1 MLAVEPRERGRF
13 RVLPR
18 ARGSV
23 RMVRQSVARSIGD
36 KNNDDNVNNV
46 DTNKAQGGKSRRIK
60 K

>member
-1 MLAVEPRERGRF
+1 
-13 RVLPR
+13 
-18 ARGSV
+18 
-23 RMVRQSVARSIGD
+23 MVRQSVARSIGD